1 MTSFKSRRLRER
13 PEVFPRDIAPHLVN
27 GPGEA
32 SFQIALGFAA
42 VQKAQQ
48 KELAVSRTFPR
59 ELGQHRRAVRRR
71 LKRDLP
77 TQEWPRIMSAFI
89 TGC

>member
-1 MTSFKSRRLRER
+1 VNVPRFFLAILRR
-13 PEVFPRDIAPHLVN
+13 ILVN

-48 KELAVSRTFPR
+48 KELAVSRTFPH